1 MKNENTEMKKE
12 KKGFLSALLNR
23 IRPDKNKDK
32 KKEDGE
38 RKKSGS
44 GGTF

>member
-1 MKNENTEMKKE
+1 MKNDNAEMKKE

-23 IRPDKNKDK
+23 IRPDKDKDK
-32 KKEDGE
+32 KEGGE